1 MDEKYILIKP
11 YECAYG
17 TLPSGTEII
26 KFRGQI
32 YVNGGPIPSS
42 YNYLFNDLLKN
53 PDYVRKYKI
62 EKNTF

>member
-1 MDEKYILIKP
+1 MQEKYVLIKP
-11 YECAYG
+11 YTCSYG

-26 KFRGQI
+26 FFRNQV

-42 YNYLFNDLLKN
+42 YNYIFNDLVK
-53 PDYVRKYKI
+53 DDEYVRKYKI